1 MDAGQDGKEAS
12 IQKNRRG
19 STQTECDTIVLVV
32 EGESSI
38 KLMASKRH
46 LYEQGS
52 YFKAM
57 ENFREG
63 NQPEIVLKLPPGLET
78 CTELHEASPNC
89 ECIMCRLLPSAPIPS
104 DGCSIEG
111 VDILQQSSAR
121 EILQS
126 VDLDQTTA
134 RESGSRRRADEAQER
149 ENRQTAMPPPS
160 TSMALQLLQAAD
172 YFGFAEV
179 ISSTVQLLDDRLETD
194 CLQIQGALEIP
205 ELEDLKK
212 RAEKFSLCL
221 FVCLGSTALN
231 CGGPADP
238 FLNCSLST
246 LRELMANPKL
256 NCSSESVLRAILQH
270 WSTVTGAEG
279 RLVEELVERWK
290 KVERQLPLFPCVMGQ
305 RRARRGELKRRG
317 TEGGGACR
325 RGEAALLAFNP
336 VSGEWKGG
344 MDIGCESCLDSTG
357 FKAASAECGDFVCKN
372 GELCEYKVY
381 NGQVR
386 CSVHQASTVKS
397 NKISFQVV
405 ISGGEHHLGHSQWSR
420 DIWLI
425 DTLRSC
431 HKKIGDGVLERGRRH
446 HAAVLAC
453 CKLFLIGGYGRHRDP
468 LASVEVFDLASKEVR
483 PCASLPHAVRRP
495 AAAIWMNQLVVVA
508 EGDGDGGNIFAY
520 KDDKDVWERL
530 AGPILPQGVDR
541 CVAASS
547 IDGDLYLTSTF
558 SRTITRVSYH
568 PGSYKLKSM
577 GTFSKEAGNVCMVG
591 SRLYNFYSEEFGDER
606 VVESFDT
613 ETGLFTVHLNE
624 ELPQWDFSP
633 APQYSYGCFPILAY
647 SL

>member
-1 MDAGQDGKEAS
+1 MMEQHVDSSHHRNEEITQDIKKGTTHRES
-12 IQKNRRG
+12 DMI
-19 STQTECDTIVLVV
+19 ILVV
-32 EGESSI
+32 EGVSII
-38 KLMASKRH
+38 KLVASKRY

-63 NQPEIVLKLPPGLET
+63 NQPEIVLKLPPGLEI
-78 CTELHEASPNC
+78 CTEQHEASPMC
-89 ECIMCRLLPSAPIPS
+89 ECIICRLLPSALIPS
-104 DGCSIEG
+104 DDC
-111 VDILQQSSAR
+111 DIVPKESRPAR
-121 EILQS
+121 C
-126 VDLDQTTA
+126 
-134 RESGSRRRADEAQER
+134 
-149 ENRQTAMPPPS
+149 PPS
-160 TSMALQLLQAAD
+160 TTTALQLLQVAD

-179 ISSTVQLLDDRLETD
+179 ISSTVQLLDARLETD

-212 RAEKFSLCL
+212 RAEQFSLCL
-221 FVCLGSTALN
+221 FVSLGSAALN
-231 CGGPADP
+231 RGGPTDP
-238 FLNCSLST
+238 FLKCSAAT

-256 NCSSESVLRAILQH
+256 NCASESVLRAILQH
-270 WSTVTGAEG
+270 WSTVTGEEG
-279 RLVEELVERWK
+279 YLVEELVESWK

-336 VSGEWKGG
+336 VSGEWRGG
-344 MDIGCESCLDSTG
+344 MDIGCDSCLDSTG
-357 FKAASAECGDFVCKN
+357 FKAASAECGDFVCKK
-372 GELCEYKVY
+372 GELCEHRVY

-386 CSVHQASTVKS
+386 CSLSIKCNTV
-397 NKISFQVV
+397 SFQVV

-431 HKKIGDGVLERGRRH
+431 HKKIGDGVLETGRRH

-453 CKLFLIGGYGRHRDP
+453 CKLYLIGGYGRHRDP
-468 LASVEVFDLASKEVR
+468 LASVEVFDLASKELR

-495 AAAIWMNQLVVVA
+495 AAAMWMNQLVVVA

-520 KDDKDVWERL
+520 KEDKDMWLRL

-547 IDGDLYLTSTF
+547 VDGDLYLTSTF
-558 SRTITRVSYH
+558 SRTITRASYDSN
-568 PGSYKLKSM
+568 GYTLKSI
-577 GTFSKEAGNVCMVG
+577 GKFSKEAGNVCMVG
-591 SRLYNFYSEEFGDER
+591 SKLYNFYSEEFGDER